1 MENLIQQEEKLLEQL
16 KIDND
21 VINHLLFHKSLID
34 EKDDATKINRYIDML
49 QKTDEG
55 EHISIEDP
63 FERSIAIA
71 FELVLQQHLNPWDI
85 DLVNFSTMYLK
96 RAKEEKID
104 LITAGRIIYMAW
116 KVLKLQSNDLVVTIE
131 SQREKLEPFGWG
143 DIPTEM
149 WLTKDDAYSYTNL
162 VMNMPQSPLEEPIRR
177 NAKRKVTLMEL
188 LNAFDQ
194 ARKESEEHQ
203 LLEQQ
208 RIEERERLAL
218 LARKRM
224 KGTAI
229 EDHLE
234 EDVETIWKRI
244 KDLSKKTMTLTE
256 ICEKDDREEVIK
268 VLISILFL
276 AYDNKILVYQK
287 EFPYGKIF
295 IKNIGFS

>member
-1 MENLIQQEEKLLEQL
+1 LEQL

-21 VINHLLFHKSLID
+21 VINHLLFHKALID
-34 EKDDATKINRYIDML
+34 EKDDATKISHYIDML
-49 QKTDEG
+49 QKADEG

-71 FELVLQQHLNPWDI
+71 FELVIQQHLNPWDI
-85 DLVNFSTMYLK
+85 DLVNFSTIYLK
-96 RAKEEKID
+96 KAKEEKID

-116 KVLKLQSNDLVVTIE
+116 KVLKLQSNDLVVSME
-131 SQREKLEPFGWG
+131 SQKEKYEPFGWG

-162 VMNMPQSPLEEPIRR
+162 VMNMPESPLEEPIRR

-188 LNAFDQ
+188 INAFDQ
-194 ARKESEEHQ
+194 ARKESEEH
-203 LLEQQ
+203 LLIEQQ
-208 RIEERERLAL
+208 RQEERERLTL

-234 EDVETIWKRI
+234 EDVKTIWKRI
-244 KDLSKKTMTLTE
+244 KDLPKKIMTLTD
-256 ICEKDDREEVIK
+256 ICEKDDREELIK

-287 EFPYGKIF
+287 KFPYGKIF
-295 IKNIGFS
+295 IKNIGI